1 MSGERKLRRI
11 LSKNPK
17 STQRVCV
24 ALSLP
29 SLAHVDIRSSWHRLS
44 PTKSPPLPYYFFS
57 IVSHFYLFI
66 FFNVF
71 DICQFPLIYIY
82 IKKYFHIISIF
93 FKVKIYEIKIRIG
106 KKMRNK
112 FNSRE
117 KMQKI
122 LLFFKSV
129 MSSNF

>member
-11 LSKNPK
+11 LSKNQKVP
-17 STQRVCV
+17 SVC
-24 ALSLP
+24 ALPCHCRARRTL
-29 SLAHVDIRSSWHRLS
+29 IRSSWHRLS

-82 IKKYFHIISIF
+82 IYIKKYFHIISIF

-112 FNSRE
+112 FNLRE

-122 LLFFKSV
+122 LLFF
-129 MSSNF
+129 